1 MNLLNESLTSAT
13 SATLLQLLDALR
25 ARVGETAVDL
35 LWIFP
40 PQAERPAASGVV
52 VAAVYDDGEHDRRR
66 VFTAHFV
73 RSVKGGNTPVISIE
87 VAEHGSTPLG
97 RVEGLIDGVLRR
109 MEDGPGAFPPQ
120 RVDVAGMAE
129 RWAELTQAVQ
139 GSAGSA
145 AGTAGA

>member
-52 VAAVYDDGEHDRRR
+52 VAAVYEGGEHERRR
-66 VFTAHFV
+66 VFTAHFI
-73 RSVKGGNTPVISIE
+73 RSATPGNPPVISIE
-87 VAEHGSTPLG
+87 VAEHGSTPLD
-97 RVEGLIDGVLRR
+97 RVEGLIEGVLRR

-129 RWAELTQAVQ
+129 RWAELNQAVQ
-139 GSAGSA
+139 GSAGA
-145 AGTAGA
+145 AGG